1 MTARHSE
8 LPSMKK
14 PENVDSRLENDLSS
28 MKKAFFVDGN
38 TKLRLPSM
46 KKPEN
51 VDGRLKK

>member
-14 PENVDSRLENDLSS
+14 PENVDSRLKNDLSS

-51 VDGRLKK
+51 VDSRLKK

>member
-1 MTARHSE
+1 MH

-14 PENVDSRLENDLSS
+14 PENVDGRLKNDLSS
-28 MKKAFFVDGN
+28 MKKAVFVDGN

-51 VDGRLKK
+51 VDGMLKK

>member
-1 MTARHSE
+1 
-8 LPSMKK
+8 
-14 PENVDSRLENDLSS
+14 
-28 MKKAFFVDGN
+28 MKKAVFVDGN